1 MNLASADQFLFHSSY
16 WLKKCPR
23 EHSGLFHLSLGRKGE
38 KKKNFNATWKYLLP
52 AREVVVAH
60 KADGTRVLRWMK
72 QINLT
77 LTITS
82 GNFSPYPF
90 QYRASN
96 QQFIVV
102 FHIWGDLFPQQLPVG
117 RSNVYVGLG
126 TLSMG
131 VWNSKHT

>member
-16 WLKKCPR
+16 CLKKCPR
-23 EHSGLFHLSLGRKGE
+23 EHSGLFHLSLERKE
-38 KKKNFNATWKYLLP
+38 KKKKTFNATWKYLLP

-60 KADGTRVLRWMK
+60 KADGIRVLRWIK

-82 GNFSPYPF
+82 DNFSPCPF

-102 FHIWGDLFPQQLPVG
+102 FHIWGNLFSQQLPVG
-117 RSNVYVGLG
+117 QSNVYVGLG
-126 TLSMG
+126 TLCMG
-131 VWNSKHT
+131 VRNSKHT